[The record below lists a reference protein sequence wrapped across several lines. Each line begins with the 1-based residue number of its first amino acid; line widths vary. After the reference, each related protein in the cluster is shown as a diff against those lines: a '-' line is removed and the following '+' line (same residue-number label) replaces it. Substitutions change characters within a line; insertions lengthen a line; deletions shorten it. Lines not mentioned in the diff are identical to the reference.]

1 MRIRARQ
8 LGGVMTV
15 ESTPGEGTV
24 VSVAVPLAPLPSVPV
39 EEAAL

>member
-8 LGGVMTV
+8 SGGTLNV

-24 VSVAVPLAPLPSVPV
+24 VSVAVPVVRDPHEELVP
-39 EEAAL
+39 